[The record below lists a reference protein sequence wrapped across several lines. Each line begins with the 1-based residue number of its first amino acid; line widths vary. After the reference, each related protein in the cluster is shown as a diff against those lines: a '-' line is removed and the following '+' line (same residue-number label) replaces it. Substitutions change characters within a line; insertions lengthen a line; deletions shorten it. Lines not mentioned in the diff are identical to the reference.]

1 MANTDNTR
9 TMIAGGA
16 ITEFA
21 LVSFDAAGKCV
32 VTTAATDAKVI
43 GVAQRAVSTGE
54 AVDVL
59 LSGCTRVIAGGTI
72 TFATNPL
79 LMATTAGK
87 VIAHATSGNYSA
99 CRVIPN
105 INQTSAASGDQIEV
119 FFTGPQNLIP

>member
-1 MANTDNTR
+1 MADTYNTKTY
-9 TMIAGGA
+9 IAGGN

-21 LVSFDAAGKCV
+21 LVSIDTDGKV
-32 VTTAATDAKVI
+32 QVTSASDDAKVT

-72 TFATNPL
+72 TFATTPL

-87 VIAHATSGNYSA
+87 VVAHASSGNYSV
-99 CRVIPN
+99 CRVVPN